1 MSTTTARTRA
11 AGQLEALQNQI
22 GQLLEGMGLDPAA
35 LPEPV
40 ALAFDHAQLEALL
53 ATPAST
59 PTAVNR

>member
-11 AGQLEALQNQI
+11 AAQLEALQDRI
-22 GQLLEGMGLDPAA
+22 GQLLEGMGLDPDA

-53 ATPAST
+53 ATPTAP
-59 PTAVNR
+59 PTAANR